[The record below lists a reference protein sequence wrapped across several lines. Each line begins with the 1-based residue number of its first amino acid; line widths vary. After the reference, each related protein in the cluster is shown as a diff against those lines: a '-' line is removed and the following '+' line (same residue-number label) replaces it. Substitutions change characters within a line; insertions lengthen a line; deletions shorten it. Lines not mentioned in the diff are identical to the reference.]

1 MKTKVCKVILVFAL
15 VMGFG
20 LCLLNGEDHYWEFNE
35 TSGTIAHDSL
45 GNVNGTLNGCA
56 AFLPG
61 GEGVHLN
68 GSDSSFV
75 TFGKS
80 VGQFGTDDFS
90 VYLEFKTDEK
100 CRYFD
105 IVGNRTASSH
115 GNFFCIRMTGKHET
129 VPEGTVVVEVDEDE
143 SGKNYIPINSKK
155 SGLNDGNWHAL
166 VVVRVGKNL
175 TLYID
180 GDLEKTGKSATGI
193 ANIKN
198 GNNFKLG
205 RSLVYSSTQKFT
217 PNAVYE
223 NLYVYDRALT
233 ENEMKALFN
242 KSQKK

>member
-1 MKTKVCKVILVFAL
+1 MKTKVCKVILMFVL

-20 LCLLNGEDHYWEFNE
+20 LCLLNGEEHYWKFNE
-35 TSGTIAHDSL
+35 TSGNIAYDSL

-68 GSDSSFV
+68 GSNSSFV
-75 TFGKS
+75 TFEKS

-90 VYLEFKTDEK
+90 VYLEFKTNEK
-100 CRYFD
+100 NRYFD
-105 IVGNRTASSH
+105 IVGNRTACSH
-115 GNFFCIRMTGKHET
+115 GNFLSIRMTGKHET
-129 VPEGTVVVEVDEDE
+129 SPEGMVVAEVDENT
-143 SGKNYIPINSKK
+143 SGKNYIHVESKK
-155 SGLNDGNWHAL
+155 VGLNDGNWHAL

-180 GDLEKTGKSATGI
+180 GDLDNTGKSETGI
-193 ANIKN
+193 ANINN
-198 GNNFKLG
+198 GNVFKLG
-205 RSLVYSSTQKFT
+205 RSCGDNSLFT

-233 ENEMKALFN
+233 QKEIKEMFE
-242 KSQKK
+242 KSKKK